1 MTHLDAFSH
10 KKKKEIFFRYLLTK
24 IPDSVDPDPRK
35 LARAF
40 RQLDNENKKEVR
52 NNVRLSACG
61 DCVGE
66 TIKDVCTVQ
75 E

>member
-1 MTHLDAFSH
+1 M
-10 KKKKEIFFRYLLTK
+10 TK

-40 RQLDNENKKEVR
+40 RQLDNEDKKEVR
-52 NNVRLSACG
+52 NNVRLSAFG

-66 TIKDVCTVQ
+66 TIKDVCTAQ

>member
-1 MTHLDAFSH
+1 MDAFSYI
-10 KKKKEIFFRYLLTK
+10 KEKNNFFRYLSTK
-24 IPDSVDPDPRK
+24 IPDSVNPDPKK

-40 RQLDNENKKEVR
+40 RKLDIEDKKEVR
-52 NNVRLSACG
+52 NNVRLSAFG

-66 TIKDVCTVQ
+66 TIKDVCTAQ